1 VNWKAVVLHEQ
12 RDVAPSMRSGC
23 CGVLFNYHRVG
34 GGPGRL
40 CAGGLGC
47 ANITPVI
54 FSLAGQEKD
63 MPENLAVPATLGN
76 RGVLGGTSTDRLP
89 RPFHQPDD
97 RIHDG
102 VDMLGSGLK
111 RARW

>member
-1 VNWKAVVLHEQ
+1 
-12 RDVAPSMRSGC
+12 
-23 CGVLFNYHRVG
+23 
-34 GGPGRL
+34 
-40 CAGGLGC
+40 
-47 ANITPVI
+47 
-54 FSLAGQEKD
+54 

-102 VDMLGSGLK
+102 VDTLGSGLK